1 MGLTCQS
8 KPAAGVIALALPRK
22 AAHPEK
28 LAAAGVGADGGD

>member
-1 MGLTCQS
+1 
-8 KPAAGVIALALPRK
+8 LALPRT